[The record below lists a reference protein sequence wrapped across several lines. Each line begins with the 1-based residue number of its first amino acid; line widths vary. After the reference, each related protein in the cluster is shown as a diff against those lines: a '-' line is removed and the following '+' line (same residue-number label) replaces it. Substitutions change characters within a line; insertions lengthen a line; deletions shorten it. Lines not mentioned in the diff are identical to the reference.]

1 MPKTASSGSLGPWLG
16 LAAIVILLDQ
26 ISKALI
32 RRSLAYGATV
42 AITPWFDIVHA
53 HNLGAAFSFLDHP
66 YGWQR
71 WLFTGLGIAAAIF
84 IVWMLRR
91 HGQQTLFALAL
102 SLIMGGALGNVIDR
116 LWHGYVIDFIQVHWH
131 RAWYFPAFNLA
142 DSAITLGAAFLILD
156 ELRRVQRGR

>member
-32 RRSLAYGATV
+32 LRSLAFGGTV
-42 AITPWFDIVHA
+42 RVTSWFDIVHA
-53 HNLGAAFSFLDHP
+53 HNLGAAFSFLNSAS
-66 YGWQR
+66 GWQR
-71 WLFTGLGIAAAIF
+71 WLFTALGIGAAVF

-102 SLIMGGALGNVIDR
+102 ALIMGGALGNVIDR
-116 LWHGYVIDFIQVHWH
+116 LWHGYVIDFIQVHWR
-131 RAWYFPAFNLA
+131 RAYYFPAFNLA
-142 DSAITLGAAFLILD
+142 DSAITLGAAFLIID